1 MNYGD
6 NKLIIRMEKRNGR
19 KSWTL
24 IENLD
29 VLNVEPLE
37 LKSVLKY
44 LKKKL
49 ACNGCLKTDK
59 DSDKTYI
66 QFQGKHA
73 DGIQEL
79 LVKKKLIAAENMV
92 VVGTY

>member
-1 MNYGD
+1 MNYD
-6 NKLIIRMEKRNGR
+6 ESKLIIRMEKRNGR

-24 IENLD
+24 IENLN
-29 VLNVEPLE
+29 VLQIESSE
-37 LKSVLKY
+37 IKSVLKY

-59 DSDKTYI
+59 DSNKSYI

-73 DGIQEL
+73 DSVQEL
-79 LVKKKLIAAENMV
+79 LIKKKLVSADKLV
-92 VVGTY
+92 VVGEY